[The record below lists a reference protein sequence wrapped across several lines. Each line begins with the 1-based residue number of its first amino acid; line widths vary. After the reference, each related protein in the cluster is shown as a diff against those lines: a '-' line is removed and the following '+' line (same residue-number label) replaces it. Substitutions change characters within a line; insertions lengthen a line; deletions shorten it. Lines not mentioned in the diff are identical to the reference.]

1 MFMDIDFVIFT
12 LTNSFKEAI
21 MITSFVLSMMLLIEY
36 INVQSK
42 SLFSTKLREKKF
54 GQILLAAILG
64 ITPGCLGAF
73 TVVSLYTHRV
83 VGLAA
88 IVTAMIATS
97 GDEAFVMYSMIP
109 IAAIKIHIF
118 LFIIAILS
126 GLLVDKFIKKKHY
139 EKKNE
144 PFPYHNKNERKEI
157 ECVCFKRN
165 VILYQLKNLS
175 FSRFLL
181 ILGTISFLSLLLF
194 SIIGPNIWNWKKII
208 FLLIS
213 SFALFVFLTV
223 PEHFLEEHIW
233 EHIIK
238 KHLFR
243 IFVWTFGTIFI
254 IHLLEK
260 NLNFNVWIN
269 ENLWIILIMSVII
282 GIIPESGPHLIFV
295 TLFAQGHIP
304 FAILLASSIVQDG
317 HGMLPL
323 LAESKKEF
331 FIVKAIN
338 IAIGLIVGSILLI
351 V

>member
-1 MFMDIDFVIFT
+1 MDIDFVIFT